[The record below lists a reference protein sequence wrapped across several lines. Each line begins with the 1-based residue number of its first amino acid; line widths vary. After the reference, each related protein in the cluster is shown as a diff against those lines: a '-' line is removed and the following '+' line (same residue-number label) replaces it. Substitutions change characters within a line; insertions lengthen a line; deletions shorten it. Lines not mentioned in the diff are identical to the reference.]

1 MALAMLCLWI
11 TALALAAITMMAKR
25 TRLRRGAHHDVGIL
39 EGAVSHEAPQATVRY
54 RLGGRKESWTPGQAR
69 GDVFIVG
76 GGALPRH
83 QALKKTKGGGG
94 AQPLPAGGVLLV
106 SLYGPKTAPRV
117 RARACVARECPLC
130 LFPNFS

>member
-1 MALAMLCLWI
+1 MAPAMLCLWI
-11 TALALAAITMMAKR
+11 TALVGITMLAKH

-39 EGAVSHEAPQATVRY
+39 EGAVSHEAPQATDRY

-69 GDVFIVG
+69 GDVFIIGV
-76 GGALPRH
+76 GALPRH
-83 QALKKTKGGGG
+83 QARPKTKGGGG

-117 RARACVARECPLC
+117 RAHACVARGCPVC